1 MKKLIIGMLIII
13 PILVI
18 LVVNL
23 TASLLV
29 GSYIAVEDVE
39 IWIKQSD
46 GKESKAEETMVAYLS
61 EGGIQLIAKVIP
73 TKATNKGVKWSVIE
87 NNPTAVSDDGVEV
100 DVVTVDK
107 NGYVSFKTL
116 GSAVVQVATDENN
129 VKSTIEFYVTS
140 SDVMG
145 IAIEETDELKNISV
159 GDRVAVT
166 ARINPADAKVE
177 QKYLKW
183 EITSGKDYAT
193 IDKNGIITAVKEGN
207 ITIRVSLV
215 NPPESLE
222 EEKTYATYT
231 VQIKPHDV
239 SSAFINKVYTYTAG
253 TSMPLANVIN
263 SGTALSVD
271 HYETTDNAS
280 VVDGNIVLNEAMSE
294 NCVTVGVYAVG
305 ADGTTLDSITVNFKG
320 VNIANTDLWDTIEE
334 NDKTYILLKTGS
346 AGIYLPIETSIAGT
360 PTYSSDNPEV
370 AYYDETLGCLIA
382 KSTGTA
388 NISVSVGA
396 YSDSIEV
403 MVIPSIYS
411 LGLYYS
417 NNSDELGIEMTRVF
431 GKSTYYSDGSV
442 NDTLN
447 FELRY
452 YITTVADKTVLL
464 SSTEEINKILKYVQ
478 FSIDETSASNGY
490 TITDNGILST
500 VSAGSEVTVSVEPKY
515 PIYETIKVD
524 ATYTVKFVDN
534 GVNIGMPTK
543 ADLENEDFDEN
554 QFSIDGFKKVNALA
568 KEYYDLNGNEEDF
581 VQKYVVVVQDGIIFG
596 GKTNEL
602 YTSIYGNG
610 QYLRQVEED
619 YAMTGTG
626 LDTNGKPFDL
636 LRVMVDD
643 IVIQNVTIRA
653 SRSLKDGESLYDYN
667 KAGNG
672 IMIDGRYHYFPNGEV
687 KEGKFKNIQVK
698 YTTVENAYYC
708 MYIAAADVL
717 VEGTLMRNSGQQTLY
732 VDTSIQN
739 VGAVRNEV
747 ATEEQK
753 MNSDVVLKN
762 TVFTNAINMSIGIIT
777 ADLDG
782 SYDNRIPDP
791 DIMAANPDAD
801 PNDQANRIYE
811 FELYYRSVTPS
822 NIKFEGF
829 CRIYNWKTASELD
842 FGYLRAYFD
851 SDSTYNTVVDFL
863 RMILNNNVGS
873 YLDNLGWGDLY
884 MTVGGTTYFQL
895 AVGNLGVHYPVS
907 GIISN
912 DDLKSIG
919 LTGLATLNLYDYV
932 SRLGLTQ
939 FANKVKYPLYF
950 YAYNKTSPTVG
961 PTDVCTPNAALYYEL
976 VNGETKNTTVG

>member
-39 IWIKQSD
+39 IWIKQTD
-46 GKESKAEETMVAYLS
+46 GKEAKAEDTMVVYLS
-61 EGGIQLIAKVIP
+61 DGGMQLIAKVIP
-73 TKATNKGVKWSVIE
+73 TKASNKDVTWSVIE
-87 NNPTAVSDDGVEV
+87 NNPSAVSDEGLEI

-107 NGYVSFKTL
+107 NGYVKFENL
-116 GSAVVQVATDENN
+116 GSAVVQVVTDENN
-129 VKSTIEFYVTS
+129 VKATLELYVTS

-145 IAIEETDELKNISV
+145 IAIEESDELKNITV

-166 ARINPADAKVE
+166 AQINPADAKVE

-183 EITSGKDYAT
+183 EITSGKDFAT
-193 IDKNGIITAVKEGN
+193 IDKNGIVTALKEGN
-207 ITIRVSLV
+207 ITIKVSLA
-215 NPPESLE
+215 NPPENLE
-222 EEKTYATYT
+222 EEKTYALYHA
-231 VQIKPHDV
+231 QIKPHDTAD
-239 SSAFINKVYTYTAG
+239 AFINEVYTYTSG

-294 NCVTVGVYAVG
+294 NCVTVGVYAVDSEG
-305 ADGTTLDSITVNFKG
+305 RTLDSITVNFKC
-320 VNIANTDLWDTIEE
+320 VNISNTDLWDTIEE
-334 NDKTYILLKTGS
+334 DGKKYILLKTGS
-346 AGIYLPIETSIAGT
+346 AGIYLPVETSISGT
-360 PTYSSDNPEV
+360 ATYASDNPDV

-382 KSTGTA
+382 KSTGVA
-388 NISVSVGA
+388 KISVSVGA
-396 YSDSIEV
+396 YCDSVEV

-417 NNSDELGIEMTRVF
+417 NNGDELGIEMTRVF
-431 GKSTYYSDGSV
+431 GKSTYYSDGTV
-442 NDTLN
+442 RDTLN

-452 YITTVADKTVLL
+452 YITTVGDKTVLL

-478 FSIDETSASNGY
+478 FSIDETAVSNGY
-490 TITDNGILST
+490 SISDNGILYTST
-500 VSAGSEVTVSVEPKY
+500 EGNEVTVSVEPKY
-515 PIYETIKVD
+515 PIYETIKVES
-524 ATYTVKFVDN
+524 AYTVKFVDN

-543 ADLENEDFDEN
+543 DDRENEDFDEN
-554 QFSIDGFKKVNALA
+554 QFSIDGFNKVNALA

-602 YTSIYGNG
+602 YTSVYGNG
-610 QYLRQVEED
+610 QYLRQVSED
-619 YAMTGTG
+619 YSSTGTG
-626 LDTNGKPFDL
+626 LDTNNKPFDL

-643 IVIQNVTIRA
+643 ILIQNVTIRA

-672 IMIDGRYHYFPNGEV
+672 IMIDARYHYFPNGEV
-687 KEGKFKNIQVK
+687 KEGKFNNIQVK

-708 MYIAAADVL
+708 MYIAASDVL
-717 VEGTLMRNSGQQTLY
+717 IEGTLMRNSGQQTLY

-777 ADLDG
+777 ADLDD

-801 PNDQANRIYE
+801 PNDQKNRIYE

-822 NIKFEGF
+822 NVSFEGF
-829 CRIYNWKTASELD
+829 CRIYNWKTAAELD

-851 SDSTYNTVVDFL
+851 SDSSYNTVVDFL

-961 PTDVCTPNAALYYEL
+961 PTDVCTPNAALYREL
-976 VNGETKNTTVG
+976 VNGEVKN